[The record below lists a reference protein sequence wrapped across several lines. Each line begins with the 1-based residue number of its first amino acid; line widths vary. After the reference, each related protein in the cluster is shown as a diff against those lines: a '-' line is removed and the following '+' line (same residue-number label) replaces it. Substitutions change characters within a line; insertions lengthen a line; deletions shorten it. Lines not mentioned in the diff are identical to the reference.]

1 MSIGAR
7 VLIVDDEAAQTR
19 ALCETLQAAGYATTG
34 FTNGEDALKALHESQ
49 FELLLTDLMMPG
61 TDGITLLQSALAV
74 DPDIAG
80 IIMTG
85 EGTIAT
91 AVDAMKAG
99 AIDYILKP
107 FKLSVVLPVL
117 SRALAMRRL
126 RIENALLQRRLCER
140 AAELELANKDLEAF
154 AYSVSHDLR
163 SPLRAIDGYSHLIEE
178 RLGDKLDEVSQRL
191 FDVMRDGSRRMNVL
205 IDDMLAFSRFG
216 RQAMALEQ
224 VDMAS
229 LVNEIWAE
237 LHAGSS
243 CGAVKFAVDILP
255 SAWGDRAL
263 LKQVWINLM
272 SNAVKYSGKTDQPEI
287 RVSGDEHDAE
297 VVYCVR
303 DNGVGFD
310 MQYYAKLFEVFQRL
324 HSETHFPGTGVG
336 LAIVQRIVTRH
347 GGRVWAEGKVNA
359 GATFFFSLPRS
370 RTNVRSQHHAV
381 AGGDEKVGE

>member
-34 FTNGEDALKALHESQ
+34 FTNGEDALKALRESQ
-49 FELLLTDLMMPG
+49 FDLLLTDLMMPG
-61 TDGITLLQSALAV
+61 TDGITLLQSALAI
-74 DPDIAG
+74 DSDIAG

-126 RIENALLQRRLCER
+126 RIENALLQQRLRER
-140 AAELELANKDLEAF
+140 AAELEVANKDLEAF

-163 SPLRAIDGYSHLIEE
+163 SPLRAIDGYSCLIEE
-178 RLGDKLDEVSQRL
+178 RLGDKLDEISQHL
-191 FDVMRDGSRRMNVL
+191 FEVMREGSRRMNVL
-205 IDDMLAFSRFG
+205 IDDMLAFAKLG
-216 RQAMALEQ
+216 RQAVTLEQ
-224 VDMAS
+224 VDMAP
-229 LVNEIWAE
+229 LVNEVWAE

-243 CGAVKFAVDILP
+243 CGAVQFAVDILP
-255 SAWGDRAL
+255 DAWGDRAL
-263 LKQVWINLM
+263 LKQVWINLI
-272 SNAVKYSGKTDQPEI
+272 SNAVKYSSKTEQPEI
-287 RVSGDEHDAE
+287 RVSGEERDAE

-324 HSETHFPGTGVG
+324 HSESNFPGTGVG
-336 LAIVQRIVTRH
+336 LAIVQKIVTRH

-359 GATFFFSLPRS
+359 GATFFFSLPG
-370 RTNVRSQHHAV
+370 A
-381 AGGDEKVGE
+381 